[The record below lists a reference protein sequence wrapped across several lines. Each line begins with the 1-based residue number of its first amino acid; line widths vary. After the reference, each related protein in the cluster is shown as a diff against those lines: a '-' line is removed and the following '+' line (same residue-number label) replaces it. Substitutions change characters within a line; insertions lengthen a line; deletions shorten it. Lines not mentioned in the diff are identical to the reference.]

1 MEKERNL
8 NYWTIR
14 KFSLLYSYYAIIDTT
29 DYAPALWQVHQISEA
44 QPLSAMDEAADVKEN
59 SPLHRPCEEGQ

>member
-29 DYAPALWQVHQISEA
+29 IWQTNS
-44 QPLSAMDEAADVKEN
+44 LSRMKSACGSVRSTFARTDPIA
-59 SPLHRPCEEGQ
+59 

>member
-1 MEKERNL
+1 MGTR
-8 NYWTIR
+8 
-14 KFSLLYSYYAIIDTT
+14 S
-29 DYAPALWQVHQISEA
+29 YAPALWQVHQISEA